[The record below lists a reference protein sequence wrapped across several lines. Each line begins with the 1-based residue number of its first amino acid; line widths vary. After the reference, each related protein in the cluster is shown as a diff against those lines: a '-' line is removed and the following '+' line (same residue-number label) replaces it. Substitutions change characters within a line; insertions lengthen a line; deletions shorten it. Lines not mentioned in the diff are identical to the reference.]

1 MIEKHQASMR
11 KTAVIA
17 HNISSKLPT
26 VVLHRMYTL
35 VPMSGETK
43 RFAVTFDWN
52 RPKIVK
58 DWSVTAW
65 GTDHEVTVAHEDGIS
80 SKSLPYYG

>member
-35 VPMSGETK
+35 VPMSG
-43 RFAVTFDWN
+43 
-52 RPKIVK
+52 KIELMAKKIKTVLK
-58 DWSVTAW
+58 PLQWMAHCTRLSVL
-65 GTDHEVTVAHEDGIS
+65 TVAIQPILTLNSVPDGFQS
-80 SKSLPYYG
+80 